1 MKFSR
6 LRRECRYI
14 VHEPYEMA
22 ENLSFEIREKIA
34 FCQEDRDLPEIL
46 AGLDLRRK
54 TVLFGAGR
62 IGRLAWELL
71 RSRGVEIA
79 CFLDSD
85 PSKNG
90 TRIEGVPVLLP
101 EELFDDADRTDIL
114 ITSVAL
120 REMVV
125 RLHGTPLFDA
135 IRGALFPFP
144 GEAIGDS
151 AGAGRDSLNATYFDY
166 RSYSD
171 LSRDLRNVLPSIPND
186 VDLLVGIPKSG
197 MIPAMMLGVLLGV
210 STTDL
215 DAFLDARPLSHGS
228 RRAHEFQRRNVKDC
242 KKVLVVDDCLDTGQ
256 SLRDAKIRI
265 AESRLD
271 RDREILYMVAYRVE
285 NAGNV
290 AAEIDLYGDVVRPR
304 HAFEWNWMNS
314 PLLSLMSLDID
325 GILCRDPEDGQQDD
339 GERYRRFLETTPPIY
354 VPRFP
359 VQCLITHRL
368 EKHRALTERWLAEH
382 GIRYNALY
390 MLDAS
395 HEDARKRLAENSGTF
410 KAEIYRKTNSVL
422 FVESDHEQAVNIAR
436 NSGKPVLSVEKQR
449 IVRFS

>member
-1 MKFSR
+1 MKENR
-6 LRRECRYI
+6 LI
-14 VHEPYEMA
+14 GKSKHEIP
-22 ENLSFEIREKIA
+22 LSGEVRAKIA
-34 FCQEDRDLPEIL
+34 FCQEDRELTEIL
-46 AGLDLRRK
+46 AGLDARRK

-62 IGRLAWELL
+62 IGRLALEML
-71 RSRGVEIA
+71 RSRGVEVA

-85 PSKNG
+85 TSKKG
-90 TRIEGVPVLLP
+90 TKMEGVPVLLP

-125 RLHGTPLFDA
+125 QLHGTPLFDA
-135 IRGALFPFP
+135 IRGALFPFS
-144 GEAIGDS
+144 GETAEFS
-151 AGAGRDSLNATYFDY
+151 ATAGQGSLNATYFDY

-186 VDLLVGIPKSG
+186 VDLIVGIPKSG

-210 STTDL
+210 STTEL
-215 DAFLDARPLSHGS
+215 DGFLEGRPTTHGI
-228 RRAHEFQRRNVKDC
+228 RRAHEFQRQKVEDC
-242 KKVLVVDDCLDTGQ
+242 KKVLIVDDCLDTGR
-256 SLRDAKIRI
+256 SLREAKIRI
-265 AESRLD
+265 AESRMD
-271 RDREILYMVAYRVE
+271 RDREILYMVAYRIE
-285 NAGNV
+285 DAGKSV
-290 AAEIDLYGDVVRPR
+290 GETDIYCDAIRPR

-325 GILCRDPEDGQQDD
+325 GVLCRDPEDDRQDD
-339 GERYRRFLETTPPIY
+339 GEQYRHFLETTSPIY

-368 EKHRALTERWLAEH
+368 EKHRALTEHWLAGH

-395 HEDARKRLAENSGTF
+395 DENARKRLAENSGEF
-410 KAEIYRKTNSVL
+410 KAGIYRKTNSAL

-436 NSGKPVLSVEKQR
+436 SSGKPVLSIEKQR
-449 IVRFS
+449 VVHFS